1 MIFSSKIEKLIFYN
15 FPTILFSL
23 LPIFLITGPFL
34 SDLSISLV
42 SLLFLTFCSIK
53 KNFSYFQNKYFYFFL
68 TFWVYLIINSLI
80 INFIL
85 DSLKISFFLF
95 RYGVFV
101 IAITTFLIV
110 DNKFIKYFFFSIFL
124 CFSVLIFD
132 GFFQFFTGENIF
144 GYKSPSVF
152 RVSSLFGD
160 EMILGSYISRL
171 WPIFF
176 GLSIFF
182 LKKKNNF
189 FFILILIFIL
199 SEVLIFLSGERVAF
213 FYINLSAL
221 FVILFSAKLLKLRLF
236 TLLSSLLL
244 VIVISFFNPTA
255 KERIIDSTLK
265 QMNLLSTEE
274 NKDPEIYIFSQ
285 QHTHHYITAYRM
297 FLDNKILGVGVK
309 NFRNFCNDKK
319 YEESKASCST
329 HPHNSYIQIL
339 TETGII
345 GFSFIIFALFFF
357 VTYLIKHCIY
367 KLRGKKLFS
376 DFEICLLSG
385 LLIFLWPFAPTGN
398 VFNNWIIIITILY
411 LPFLIRGS
419 VNISGDKIKNKKIT
433 KILKKSKSRKKLK
446 KNNKKKIKKNKKKSK
461 QIKKV
466 RESQSFKRKI

>member
-1 MIFSSKIEKLIFYN
+1 MIFNSKFEKSVFYD

-34 SDLSISLV
+34 SDLSISII

-53 KNFSYFQNKYFYFFL
+53 KNFSYFKNKYFYFFL
-68 TFWVYLIINSLI
+68 IFWFYLIINSLI
-80 INFIL
+80 IDFNL
-85 DSLKISFFLF
+85 DSLKISFFFF

-101 IAITTFLIV
+101 IAITAFLIF
-110 DNKFIKYFFFSIFL
+110 DNKFIKYFFYSIFL

-132 GFFQFFTGENIF
+132 GFFQYFAGENIL
-144 GYKSPSVF
+144 GYKSPSAF

-182 LKKKNNF
+182 YKKKNKSL
-189 FFILILIFIL
+189 FILILIFIL

-221 FVILFSAKLLKLRLF
+221 FVMFFSSNLLKLRLF
-236 TLLSSLLL
+236 TLLSSLLII
-244 VIVISFFNPTA
+244 IVISFFNPTA
-255 KERIIDSTLK
+255 KERIIDNTLK
-265 QMNLLSTEE
+265 QTNLLSILE
-274 NKDPEIYIFSQ
+274 NKNPEVYIFSQ
-285 QHTHHYITAYRM
+285 EHTHHYITAYRI

-309 NFRNFCNDKK
+309 NFRKFCGDKK
-319 YEESKASCST
+319 YEESKSSCST
-329 HPHNSYIQIL
+329 HPHNTYIQIL

-345 GFSFIIFALFFF
+345 GFTFIIFVLFFF
-357 VTYLIKHCIY
+357 VKYLIKHCIY
-367 KLRGKKLFS
+367 KFRGKKFFS

-398 VFNNWIIIITILY
+398 AFNNWLIIITILY
-411 LPFLIRGS
+411 LPFLIKGRVIILS
-419 VNISGDKIKNKKIT
+419 DEIKSKKINKT
-433 KILKKSKSRKKLK
+433 LKKSKSRKKSRKKLGKNIKK
-446 KNNKKKIKKNKKKSK
+446 KNKKSK
-461 QIKKV
+461 QIKKT
-466 RESQSFKRKI
+466 RKT